1 MEAGYQ
7 IQIVACDAALFRKN
21 LNGLINSEGE
31 NKGEKR
37 DGTARNLIHIAIRFH
52 SIFIFC

>member
-31 NKGEKR
+31 NKGEKN
-37 DGTARNLIHIAIRFH
+37 DETPRNLIHIAIRFH
-52 SIFIFC
+52 SIFINC